1 MEPIA
6 VWIKRSGDWAVV
18 HRCRRCGM
26 IRTNRI
32 SGDDNL
38 TALLSIALR
47 PLAQPPVP
55 LHELGNEIGLNAGRT
70 LEVTDHE

>member
-1 MEPIA
+1 
-6 VWIKRSGDWAVV
+6 
-18 HRCRRCGM
+18 M

-32 SGDDNL
+32 SGDDNML
-38 TALLSIALR
+38 MLMSIALK

-55 LHELGNEIGLNAGRT
+55 LHELGNELGLNAGRT